1 MNSVSLEDVEK
12 EIRNKNAKWSTV
24 KQLSRSLK
32 SRDIKRSLGLR
43 VEEDKLRA
51 LRSAPTLDVDSLI
64 AEFGKS
70 VQRDTKV
77 ASAMDWRNYNGQ
89 NAVTSIK
96 DQRSCGSCVAFGVA
110 ATVESMAIIEYNQ
123 QHDLSEA
130 ELFFCAGPQAG
141 AGACPQGGWWPA
153 DAMPYLRS
161 TGVGEESCFPY
172 SDQHTPCNTC
182 SDRDKQAV
190 YITRSAEILDVKD
203 RKKYI
208 SKIGPMIGGMFVFS
222 DFPYYETGVYS
233 HVTGGQE
240 GGHCI
245 QIIGYDDNQSCWVCK
260 NSWGPDWGDNGYFK
274 IAYGEPDCGIDT
286 KFPFWGVI
294 GIRSSKNRTS

>member
-1 MNSVSLEDVEK
+1 
-12 EIRNKNAKWSTV
+12 
-24 KQLSRSLK
+24 
-32 SRDIKRSLGLR
+32 
-43 VEEDKLRA
+43 
-51 LRSAPTLDVDSLI
+51 
-64 AEFGKS
+64 
-70 VQRDTKV
+70 
-77 ASAMDWRNYNGQ
+77 
-89 NAVTSIK
+89 
-96 DQRSCGSCVAFGVA
+96 
-110 ATVESMAIIEYNQ
+110 MAIIEHNQ

-172 SDQHTPCNTC
+172 SDQHIPCNTC
-182 SDRDKQAV
+182 NDRDKQAV
-190 YITRSAEILDVKD
+190 YITRSAEILDVQD

-208 SKIGPMIGGMFVFS
+208 SKIGPMIGGMIVFS
-222 DFPYYETGVYS
+222 DFPYYESGVYS

-245 QIIGYDDNQSCWVCK
+245 QIIGYDDDQSCWVCK

-294 GIRSSKNRTS
+294 GIRSS